1 MIREPYDPAVI
12 EEKWRDFWRERGFF
26 KAKIHDTRKK
36 FYYLNMFPYPS
47 GKLHA
52 GHGRNYI
59 LGDAIVRFLLMRGW
73 NVLNPMGWDAF
84 GLPAENAAIEQ
95 GVHPR
100 DWTWANIREFK
111 RQFRAWGVEYDW
123 DREIATC
130 EPDYYKWTQWIFLK
144 LYEKGLAYRAKGK
157 VNWCPHCEVVL
168 ANEQV
173 IGGRCWRCN
182 SLVEKR
188 ELEQWYFKITAY
200 AERLL
205 RDLEKLE
212 WPEHVKK
219 MQENWIGRSEGAEIV
234 FPTEKGPEIKVFTTR
249 PDTLWGATFLVLAP
263 EHPLVPELT
272 APEQRATVAAY
283 CETVDRMTEVE
294 RTSTEKEK
302 TGVFLGSYAI
312 NPANGARI
320 PVWIADY
327 VLMGYGTGAIMGV
340 PAHDERDFQFALRHG
355 LPVIPVIAH
364 PAGEAKIFVPAQKFK
379 PTLWAAL
386 EKEEC
391 QVVEEGGAL
400 FATCPVQ
407 DMARLAS
414 VIQAHLVEYGWAAI
428 VGRGWLLVFPEETIN
443 IGSVSEHERALAKL
457 WECEPKL
464 KGKRTIAEILWD
476 LPALRGL
483 LFHAEF
489 GEMINS
495 GPLAG
500 TKGEDAIRKTV
511 AWLEENGLGKAA
523 VTYKLRD
530 WLISRQ
536 RYWGAPIPMIHCP
549 RCGIVPVP
557 EEDLPVL
564 LPEVNRIGKLGLA
577 DIPEF
582 IPTTCPRCSGP
593 AKRDTD
599 TMDTFVDSSWYF
611 LRFISPKDDK
621 RPFDPELVNKWLPV
635 DLYVGGVEH
644 AILHLL
650 YARFITKFLHDL
662 GLLSFDEPFKRLF
675 TQGMVTY
682 PAYWCPTHHWIPPK
696 EVQPGNRCPK
706 CGAELVVSVV
716 AMSKSKKNVV
726 APDELIAQY
735 GADTERLYTLFM
747 GPPEKE
753 IEWSEEGVRG
763 CWRFLNRF
771 WNLALAILE
780 RVKGVEEEPNPAE
793 FTTKDQEIW
802 AKLHL
807 TIKKVTEEFE
817 GRLAL
822 NTAVAAIMEFV
833 NALAEYAALPD
844 ANPKLLRRALRDVIL
859 LLSPFTPFICEELW
873 SRLGAGKAVLE
884 TPWPSYDPSAL
895 EEGEVE
901 IPVQINGKVRAR
913 IRVPKSSARD
923 AKALETLVLS
933 HPAVQE
939 KLSGK
944 KVSRVIA
951 VPEKLV
957 SIVVQ

>member
-1 MIREPYDPAVI
+1 VNREPYNPQKI

-26 KAKIHDTRKK
+26 KAKIHDTRRK

-100 DWTWANIREFK
+100 DWTWQNIREFK

-130 EPDYYKWTQWIFLK
+130 EPDYYKWTQWLFLK

-182 SLVEKR
+182 SPVEKR

-205 RDLEKLE
+205 KDLEKLD

-219 MQENWIGRSEGAEIV
+219 MQENWIGRSEGAEVV
-234 FPTEKGPEIKVFTTR
+234 FRAEAGQEIRVFTTR

-263 EHPLVPELT
+263 EHPLVAELT
-272 APEQRATVAAY
+272 AAERRAEVKAY
-283 CETVDRMTEVE
+283 QEATDRLTEVE

-302 TGVFLGSYAI
+302 TGVFLGTYAI
-312 NPANGARI
+312 NPANGERI
-320 PVWIADY
+320 PIWIADY
-327 VLMGYGTGAIMGV
+327 VLLGYGTGAIIGV
-340 PAHDERDFQFALRHG
+340 PAHDERDFLFALKFG

-364 PAGEAKIFVPAQKFK
+364 PEGKAKAFVPAGSFPQEL
-379 PTLWAAL
+379 PQAL
-386 EKEEC
+386 ASAGFSPREEN
-391 QVVEEGGAL
+391 GAL
-400 FATCPVQ
+400 FLEFPQEETDRVT
-407 DMARLAS
+407 DILKK
-414 VIQAHLVEYGWAAI
+414 HLSFRGWAAVVGKGWQI
-428 VGRGWLLVFPEETIN
+428 VFAKETLN
-443 IGSVSEHERALAKL
+443 IGSVAEERKALIEL
-457 WECEPKL
+457 QNRDPL
-464 KGKRTIAEILWD
+464 FTSKRTVAEILWD
-476 LPALRGL
+476 VPFLRDL
-483 LFHAEF
+483 LFHAGF
-489 GEMINS
+489 GTMVNS
-495 GPLAG
+495 GPLSG
-500 TKGEDAIRKTV
+500 TPGEEAFSRTVEWLSEKGFGKKTV
-511 AWLEENGLGKAA
+511 S
-523 VTYKLRD
+523 YKLRD

-557 EEDLPVL
+557 EKDLPVR
-564 LPEVNRIGKLGLA
+564 LPEVKRIGKLGLA

-582 IPTTCPRCSGP
+582 IPTTCPRCGGQ
-593 AKRDTD
+593 ARRDTD
-599 TMDTFVDSSWYF
+599 TMDTFVDSSWYY
-611 LRFISPKDDK
+611 LRYISPKDDT
-621 RPFDPELVNKWLPV
+621 RPFDPELVNQWLPV

-650 YARFITKFLHDL
+650 YSRFITKFLYDL

-696 EVQPGNRCPK
+696 EVVEGNRCPK

-726 APDELIAQY
+726 SPDELIAQY

-763 CWRFLNRF
+763 CFRFLHRF
-771 WNLALAILE
+771 WNTGPFHYRAS
-780 RVKGVEEEPNPAE
+780 R
-793 FTTKDQEIW
+793 Q
-802 AKLHL
+802 
-807 TIKKVTEEFE
+807 
-817 GRLAL
+817 
-822 NTAVAAIMEFV
+822 
-833 NALAEYAALPD
+833 
-844 ANPKLLRRALRDVIL
+844 RRRGTG
-859 LLSPFTPFICEELW
+859 SPELW
-873 SRLGAGKAVLE
+873 PQRMGDLGETPRHDQKGHRRIRGKARPEYGSGSDHGARERGLGIHGGSKSGH
-884 TPWPSYDPSAL
+884 TAFAPGLAGYDPPPFAFY
-895 EEGEVE
+895 
-901 IPVQINGKVRAR
+901 
-913 IRVPKSSARD
+913 
-923 AKALETLVLS
+923 
-933 HPAVQE
+933 AVH
-939 KLSGK
+939 L
-944 KVSRVIA
+944 
-951 VPEKLV
+951 
-957 SIVVQ
+957 